1 MWEKKKGTIKFDK
14 SMVTCNVGT
23 AQCDDRI
30 VKCEENKIKVPP
42 NVRKVWSNVML
53 VLPYV
58 TMKPSN
64 MRKNN

>member
-1 MWEKKKGTIKFDK
+1 
-14 SMVTCNVGT
+14 MVTCNVGI
-23 AQCDDRI
+23 AQYDDRI

-53 VLPYV
+53 VLPNL

>member
-1 MWEKKKGTIKFDK
+1 
-14 SMVTCNVGT
+14 MVTCNVGT

-42 NVRKVWSNVML
+42 RKVWSNVML
-53 VLPYV
+53 VLPNV

-64 MRKNN
+64 VRKNN